1 MTLFSAVCEAFFFLG
16 LASAPPD
23 AVAILGCPCSYNERV
38 QFFGKA
44 WTLLDMKVSLFLLF
58 LPSPL
63 PDAVG
68 LLGPPELLRWL
79 CPDPWSGVSDIG
91 VPTGRRSLLSLSC
104 AQTLAAWNCGPRER
118 CQDFSQALGGSSR
131 KPQPEV
137 DANIQRLVSV
147 PRYVD
152 P

>member
-1 MTLFSAVCEAFFFLG
+1 MKLSSFFLR
-16 LASAPPD
+16 LAPPPPH
-23 AVAILGCPCSYNERV
+23 AVGVLGCLSSRVERV
-38 QFFGKA
+38 VFLGKV
-44 WTLLDMKVSLFLLF
+44 WTLQDTKISSLF
-58 LPSPL
+58 PDGHSPL

-68 LLGPPELLRWL
+68 LLGPPESLRWL

-104 AQTLAAWNCGPRER
+104 AQTLAAWKCGPCEW
-118 CQDFSQALGGSSR
+118 CQYFRQCLCGHSR
-131 KPQPEV
+131 KPQLEV